1 MNGIDLHVERGSVYG
16 ILGPNGS
23 GKTTTL
29 GMLLGAIHPKFR
41 KFSWFGKGTGDE
53 NRKRIG
59 AILEHPIFYPYL
71 SGAQNLR
78 ITARIKLCPKRC
90 GQGFADRR
98 AQVPERTALLL
109 PIHWA

>member
-1 MNGIDLHVERGSVYG
+1 
-16 ILGPNGS
+16 
-23 GKTTTL
+23 
-29 GMLLGAIHPKFR
+29 MLLSVPFIPSSGSFPGLEKEQ
-41 KFSWFGKGTGDE
+41 DE

-78 ITARIKLCPKRC
+78 ITARIKGVPEKDV
-90 GQGFADRR
+90 DRVCR
-98 AQVPERTALLL
+98 SWSSVPERTALLL